1 MTNFNPSYVSCQI
14 RVRVD
19 GGSGHVVLPGKVLH
33 VLDECDDGLE
43 LLVGLAQGRLEL
55 RVRVDQALDLVQSVH
70 DEHVDKVLAGAVK
83 PVVEG
88 LETNKI

>member
-33 VLDECDDGLE
+33 VLDEGHDGLE
-43 LLVGLAQGRLEL
+43 LFVGFSQCGLEL
-55 RVRVDQALDLVQSVH
+55 SVSVDQALDLVQSVNN
-70 DEHVDKVLAGAVK
+70 EHVNQIFARSVE
-83 PVVEG
+83 PIIEG
-88 LETNKI
+88 LKI